1 MEAALRSIG
10 CRDPRPRCARAPQS
24 ARGGPLIRDSPR
36 ALTSSFSLRA
46 LLISL
51 RGCRPEE
58 NSRPSDKGFSDG
70 ARYLPCPTVRT
81 KLRTFNEVLNVLQ
94 VVCVESVPLMIARLA
109 TVVTQVRI
117 RLGSRYLTGKAA
129 NWDLISPNALSSA
142 ERAAVCSF
150 DSFFAALVAPE
161 KTPFRSG
168 ERRTSCFACSV
179 FNQLCTR
186 SVPSAERSMRSF
198 NTACNFDIAC

>member
-1 MEAALRSIG
+1 MIRRSTMEAALRSIG

-58 NSRPSDKGFSDG
+58 NSRPSGKGFSDG

-81 KLRTFNEVLNVLQ
+81 KLRTFNEVLNILQ

-109 TVVTQVRI
+109 TVVTQVSNPVRI
-117 RLGSRYLTGKAA
+117 ALLDGKSCQLGLH
-129 NWDLISPNALSSA
+129 
-142 ERAAVCSF
+142 F
-150 DSFFAALVAPE
+150 
-161 KTPFRSG
+161 
-168 ERRTSCFACSV
+168 
-179 FNQLCTR
+179 
-186 SVPSAERSMRSF
+186 
-198 NTACNFDIAC
+198 